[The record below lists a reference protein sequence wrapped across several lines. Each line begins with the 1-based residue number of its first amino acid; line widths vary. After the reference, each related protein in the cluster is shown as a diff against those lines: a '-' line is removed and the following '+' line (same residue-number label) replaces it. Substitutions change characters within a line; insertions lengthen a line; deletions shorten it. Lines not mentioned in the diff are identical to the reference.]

1 MRLLPE
7 CTAIL
12 TLLIL
17 LWSAIG
23 LELYQQR
30 SSALTDAA
38 QHATNLAK
46 IFEETTTRITTGI
59 DYILLDLRDD
69 FVLSDG
75 DVDLSLWQAQHHR
88 AHEFDGHIGITNAE
102 GRLLASSQAGASI
115 NLAEREYFKMQL
127 DQPADELYISR
138 PLVGRDTGKSVV
150 VFSRKRFD
158 RNGQFNGIVFV
169 ALYSQLL
176 SKAFRVDDF
185 AGGSVGLVG
194 EDGIIR
200 AHYPPEKIGEDISAT
215 LAMAKVPEHDI
226 NRFLLRRGPD
236 GAVRILSVRR
246 VNGTKMVVEV
256 GFVIREVLAKFY
268 VWSAIT
274 VAAGLLATLVVAG
287 LGKLWL
293 TQRKGTLRS
302 QTALTETLRTISQG
316 IAMVDRD
323 GRLSVVNDRAMAL
336 LNAGDNTLDGRESAK
351 PGLSLMS
358 QITSGSDISATG
370 APDVQELLSPQGGVI
385 EIRRHPIETGGT
397 VFTFTDITAHKE
409 AEAKMTRLAMRD
421 PQTGLANR
429 QQLHR
434 DVARVAEECVHSERK
449 FSLLQLNVD
458 DFKLVN
464 NSYGYDY
471 ADNLLKT
478 VGEELV
484 ALSGADDVVAR
495 LGSDE
500 FAILHVGA
508 DQEATE
514 WLAQRIQDRFKARST
529 ETEHIAMLR
538 FSIGIACFPS
548 DGTEPAT
555 LLKKAGIA
563 LSRAK
568 ADGQGQ
574 IRFFT
579 PEMERS
585 LFVRRTLQ
593 SDLRDAIAND
603 EIKIAFQPQFC
614 ANTLQVVGFEA
625 LARWTH
631 PMLGAISPDLFIRI
645 AEESGM
651 IEALG
656 DQMMHRACRI
666 AATWSQ
672 PLRIGVNLSPLQF
685 RSEHL
690 PNQVEAVL
698 WETGLAAHRLE
709 LEVTE
714 GVLIGEQKS
723 AQAILSVLTA
733 LGVRLALD
741 DFGTGYSSLSYLRN
755 FHFDTLKIDKSFVQS
770 LAESDGSRAILEAIL
785 RMAQRLY
792 LDVIAEGVETEAQM
806 EILKNE
812 GCQELQGY
820 LLGRPMPPEAVP
832 ALIEARWAKPSSP
845 LIAL

>member
-7 CTAIL
+7 WIAIL

-23 LELYQQR
+23 LSLYQQR
-30 SSALTDAA
+30 SFTLTNAS

-46 IFEETTTRITTGI
+46 VFEDTSQRIVTGI
-59 DYILLDLRDD
+59 DYLLLDLRDD
-69 FVLSDG
+69 FVLSDHEI
-75 DVDLSLWQAQHHR
+75 DLSRWQAQHHR
-88 AHEFDGHIGITNAE
+88 AQELDGHIGITDAE
-102 GRLLASSQAGASI
+102 GHLLATSRAGASV
-115 NLAEREYFKMQL
+115 NLAPREYFKAQL
-127 DQPADELYISR
+127 EQPADELYISR
-138 PLVGRDTGKSVV
+138 PLVGRDTGQTVLI
-150 VFSRKRFD
+150 FSRKRFD
-158 RNGQFNGIVFV
+158 QNGRFNGIVFA
-169 ALYSQLL
+169 ALYSKLL
-176 SKAFRVDDF
+176 SQAFRVDDF
-185 AGGSVGLVG
+185 EGGSVALVG

-200 AHYPPEKIGEDISAT
+200 AHYPPEKIGEDISRSLTMA
-215 LAMAKVPEHDI
+215 LARGLE
-226 NRFLLRRGPD
+226 RRTFQTRSVVD
-236 GAVRILSVRR
+236 GIERILSFRR
-246 VNGTKMVVEV
+246 VQGTKLVVEV
-256 GFVIREVLAKFY
+256 GFIVRVALARFY
-268 VWSAIT
+268 LWSAIT
-274 VAAGLLATLVVAG
+274 VAAGLLATLVVA
-287 LGKLWL
+287 LVGKLWL
-293 TQRKGTLRS
+293 IQRAGALRS
-302 QTALTETLRTISQG
+302 QTALTETLRNISQG

-323 GRLSVVNDRAMAL
+323 GRLSVANDRAMAL
-336 LNAGDNTLDGRESAK
+336 LNAMDDSLEEGESAK
-351 PGLSLMS
+351 AGSSLML
-358 QITSGSDISATG
+358 QIAKGDTTSGADM
-370 APDVQELLSPQGGVI
+370 PEVQELLSPAGSVI
-385 EIRRHPIETGGT
+385 ELRCHPIDSGGT
-397 VFTFTDITAHKE
+397 VFTFTDITAHKR
-409 AEAKMTRLAMRD
+409 AEANLAELAMRD
-421 PQTGLANR
+421 ALTGLANR

-434 DVARVAEECVHSERK
+434 DISRVAEVCVKCEQQ
-449 FSLLQLNVD
+449 FSLLHLNLD

-464 NSYGYDY
+464 NSYGYNY
-471 ADNLLKT
+471 ADNLLKI
-478 VGEELV
+478 VGEKLV

-508 DQEATE
+508 DVETTE
-514 WLAQRIQDRFKARST
+514 WLAQRIQESFKPGIGEA
-529 ETEHIAMLR
+529 EHVAMLR
-538 FSIGIACFPS
+538 FSIGIACFPG

-568 ADGQGQ
+568 SEGPGQ

-579 PEMERS
+579 PEMEHN

-593 SDLRDAIAND
+593 SDLRDAIASN
-603 EIKIAFQPQFC
+603 EIKIVYQPQFC
-614 ANTLQVVGFEA
+614 ASSLEIVGFEA
-625 LARWTH
+625 LARWAH
-631 PMLGAISPDLFIRI
+631 PTLGAISPDLFIRI

-651 IEALG
+651 IESLG
-656 DQMMHRACRI
+656 DQMMHRACRF
-666 AATWSQ
+666 AATWSR

-770 LAESDGSRAILEAIL
+770 LVDDGGARAILEAIL
-785 RMAQRLY
+785 RMARRLE

-806 EILKNE
+806 KILQNE
-812 GCQELQGY
+812 GCKELQGY

-832 ALIEARWAKPSSP
+832 ALIEARWAKPPNSMAA
-845 LIAL
+845 I